1 MAIRIHS
8 ASLFIDDAVLGVVY
22 FFESIS
28 LPRKPHL
35 MRLKSILLLLI
46 LSSPLIG
53 FGQTLS
59 GTIVDAQGNP
69 LPSASVIVDGTDGQ
83 FAGMDGSFSLS
94 LSKGSHQVS
103 FSFIGYLTQKRSVDI
118 QNTSIEW
125 SIVLEEDAVMIEDVV
140 VVGYGVQ
147 RKKEVTGSIVQVSA
161 KQITGIQTPSF
172 EAALQGQAAGVQ
184 VSQSSGVA
192 GSASLIRVRGVA
204 SVSAA
209 GDPLY
214 VIDGIPITQEY
225 FLRGNSG
232 AFNNNPLASINPNDI
247 ESVEILKD
255 AAATG
260 IYGSRGANGVILI
273 TTKRGRK
280 GTSFEF
286 STRAGFGTPATRP
299 NMMDTESYLTLRQ
312 EAWENDG
319 GTGYVW
325 LPNMTSSSDAPLT
338 RKEAYLQAMQTNTNW
353 VDETT
358 GLGTKGNVNFGVRH
372 GGDRYNLYAGVS
384 QDNNGSYLLGNSYN
398 RSSAR
403 VNFDWTPKPWAKV
416 ILSSSLSRGQNN
428 RIDAAWS
435 GGLGDA
441 MSNALPYY
449 PVRYL
454 EDQVDANGTVTNE
467 AGEYFLWFDE
477 WGSTKNPVA
486 VRELKQ
492 WKNTEDRSIN
502 NAQLVLTPLKDLHVK
517 LSGGFDYMHLKE
529 DLFNPGALSITSD
542 LGSANRNANYVLNW
556 NYSATADYL
565 LELDDTQTLNFLVGS
580 EFQRTDNY
588 GYGLFYG
595 QVDGPIFENDSLSD
609 DAANVNRTVNL
620 PSQHSFL
627 SYFGRVNYALKD
639 RYFVQA
645 TARVDGSSRFGRE
658 SRYGFFPSL
667 SAGWVISDESWF
679 SSKHVNF
686 LKIRTSIGLTGNAAL
701 PDYARFGTYS
711 PANNGNTYA
720 GDSILYPIQPE
731 NPFLRWETSRTVD
744 ASVEMG
750 LWQDRVTLELAG
762 YHKYST
768 DVLMNVSTPASTG
781 FTNFWDNVGTIL
793 NRGVEFSIKSRNL
806 TGAFQWNTDLNIA
819 RNYNELID
827 IGDYT
832 PDAVSGGTNDSRV
845 IVGRPVGSFYLVE
858 HSHVDPET
866 GLPVYLDLDGNE
878 TYEYSNDIRKYVG
891 DGLPDVIGG
900 MNNTFRYK
908 NWDLSGL
915 ATFSIGAKIFDSSA
929 KRQLGVVTGWNM
941 REEKLDRWRQPG
953 DEATYPR
960 LTLDETTYSL
970 PSGFPWWNT
979 SLFIYDASYIR
990 LRNVT
995 LGFTVPLPPGSTMSA
1010 CRIALN
1016 ATNLLTITNFPGL
1029 DPEVVRDFENA
1040 QDRNMSP
1047 NVTYLTPPQER
1058 AITLSISTTF

>member
-1 MAIRIHS
+1 M
-8 ASLFIDDAVLGVVY
+8 L
-22 FFESIS
+22 
-28 LPRKPHL
+28 RKT
-35 MRLKSILLLLI
+35 LLLL
-46 LSSPLIG
+46 LATSSFASG
-53 FGQTLS
+53 FGQTLR
-59 GTIVDAQGNP
+59 GTILDADGNP
-69 LPSASVIVDGTDGQ
+69 LPSASVILDGSSGQFANLDGQ
-83 FAGMDGSFSLS
+83 FSIDVP
-94 LSKGSHQVS
+94 KGKHEIT
-103 FSFIGYLTQKRSVDI
+103 FSFIGYIS
-118 QNTSIEW
+118 QNRTILMGNEDFEW
-125 SIVLEEDAVMIEDVV
+125 NITLEEDAILIDDVV

-147 RKKEVTGSIVQVSA
+147 RKKEVTGSIVQVSS

-192 GSASLIRVRGVA
+192 GAPSLIRVRGVA

-232 AFNNNPLASINPNDI
+232 ALNNNPLASINPNDI

-273 TTKRGRK
+273 TTKRGKK
-280 GTSFEF
+280 GTTFEF
-286 STRAGFGTPATRP
+286 STRAGFGGPATRP
-299 NMMDTESYLTLRQ
+299 NMVDTETYLSLRQ

-325 LPNMTSSSDAPLT
+325 LPNITSANDDPAT
-338 RKEAYLQAMQTNTNW
+338 RQQGYLQALQTNTNW

-358 GLGTKGNVNFGVRH
+358 GVGTKGNVNFGVRH
-372 GGDRYNLYAGVS
+372 GGEHYNVYAGIS

-403 VNFDWTPKPWAKV
+403 LNLDWSPQPWAKV
-416 ILSSSLSRGQNN
+416 ILSSSFSRGQNN

-449 PVRYL
+449 PIRYA
-454 EDQVDANGTVTNE
+454 EDELDANGIVLNE
-467 AGEYFLWFDE
+467 ANEYFLWFDE
-477 WGSTKNPVA
+477 WGGSKNPVA
-486 VRELKQ
+486 VRQLKQ

-502 NAQLVLTPLKDLHVK
+502 NAQLILTPWNDFHLKF
-517 LSGGFDYMHLKE
+517 SGGFDYLHLKE
-529 DLFNPGALSITSD
+529 DLFNPGALSITTD

-556 NYSATADYL
+556 NYSATADYQ
-565 LELDDTQTLNFLVGS
+565 LELDSEQSLNFLIGS

-588 GYGLFYG
+588 GYGLYYG
-595 QVDGPIFENDSLSD
+595 QVDGPVFAIDSLAE
-609 DAANVNRTVNL
+609 DAANVNRTANL

-627 SYFGRVNYALKD
+627 SYFGRVNYAIKD
-639 RYFVQA
+639 RYFFQA

-679 SSKHVNF
+679 SSQNISF
-686 LKIRTSIGLTGNAAL
+686 LKFRSSIGFTGNAAL

-711 PANNGNTYA
+711 PADNGNTYA

-731 NPFLRWETSRTVD
+731 NPFLRWETSRTID
-744 ASVEMG
+744 ASLEMG
-750 LWQDRVTLELAG
+750 LLQDRITLELAG

-793 NRGVEFSIKSRNL
+793 NRGIEFTVKSRNL
-806 TGAFQWNTDLNIA
+806 TGAFQWNSDLNIS

-866 GLPVYLDLDGNE
+866 GLPVYLDLNGNE
-878 TYEYSNDIRKYVG
+878 TLEYSNDIRKYVG
-891 DGLPDVIGG
+891 DGLPDIIGG
-900 MNNTFRYK
+900 LNNTFRFK
-908 NWDLSGL
+908 NWDLSAL

-929 KRQLGVVTGWNM
+929 KRQLGVVSGWNM

-953 DEATYPR
+953 DEALYPR
-960 LTLDETTYSL
+960 LTLDETTYGL

-990 LRNVT
+990 LRNIA
-995 LGFTVPLPPGSTMSA
+995 LGFNVPLPAGSAMSA
-1010 CRIALN
+1010 CRVALN
-1016 ATNLLTITNFPGL
+1016 ATNLFTITNFPGL

-1040 QDRNMSP
+1040 QDRNLSP

-1058 AITLSISTTF
+1058 TITLSISTQF

>member
-1 MAIRIHS
+1 MGNQSVRSFDHYKSQIM
-8 ASLFIDDAVLGVVY
+8 
-22 FFESIS
+22 
-28 LPRKPHL
+28 HL
-35 MRLKSILLLLI
+35 RSILII
-46 LSSPLIG
+46 LGLFLFQPGNAQSIV
-53 FGQTLS
+53 GQ
-59 GTIVDAQGNP
+59 VKDAKGVP
-69 LPSASVIVDGTDGQ
+69 LPSASVIVDGTNGQ
-83 FAGMDGSFSLS
+83 FADIDGRFNFQLQP
-94 LSKGSHQVS
+94 GTHEVR
-103 FSFIGYLTQKRSVDI
+103 FSFIGYISQNRTVELAGEDI
-118 QNTSIEW
+118 EFN
-125 SIVLEEDAVMIEDVV
+125 IVLEEDAVMIDDVV

-147 RKKEVTGSIVQVSA
+147 RKKEVTGSIVQVSS

-192 GSASLIRVRGVA
+192 GAPSLIRVRGVA

-214 VIDGIPITQEY
+214 VVDGIPITQEY

-232 AFNNNPLASINPNDI
+232 AMNNNPLAAINPNDI

-273 TTKRGRK
+273 TTKRGKK
-280 GTSFEF
+280 GTAFEF
-286 STRAGFGTPATRP
+286 STRAGFGIPATRP
-299 NMMDTESYLTLRQ
+299 NMMNTETYLALRQ

-325 LPNMTSSSDAPLT
+325 LPNMSSAGDDPAT
-338 RKEAYLQAMQTNTNW
+338 RQAAYMQAMNTQTDW

-358 GLGTKGNVNFGVRH
+358 GRGTKGAINFGVRQ

-384 QDNNGSYLLGNSYN
+384 KDNNSSYLLGNSYN
-398 RSSAR
+398 RSSGR
-403 VNFDWTPKPWAKV
+403 VNFDWKPNSWATV
-416 ILSSSLSRGQNN
+416 VLSTSLSRGENN

-435 GGLGDA
+435 GGMGDA

-449 PVRYL
+449 PVRYE
-454 EDQVDANGTVTNE
+454 EDVLDANGNVAHS

-477 WGSTKNPVA
+477 WGGTKNPVA
-486 VRELKQ
+486 IRELKK
-492 WKNTEDRSIN
+492 WKTTEDRSIS
-502 NAQLVLTPLKDLHVK
+502 NAQLILTPIEDLHVK
-517 LSGGFDYMHLKE
+517 LSGGFDYLHLRE
-529 DLFNPGALSITSD
+529 DVFNPGALSITSE
-542 LGSANRNANYVLNW
+542 LGSANRYANYVLNW
-556 NYSATADYL
+556 NYSATVDYRW
-565 LELDDTQTLNFLVGS
+565 ELDDTQAVNFLAGS

-588 GYGLFYG
+588 GYGLYYG
-595 QVDGPIFENDSLSD
+595 NVEGPIFENDSLSQE
-609 DAANVNRTVNL
+609 AANVNRTVNL

-627 SYFGRVNYALKD
+627 SYFGRVNYSLKD
-639 RYFVQA
+639 RYFLQA

-667 SAGWVISDESWF
+667 SAGWVMSDEEWF
-679 SSKHVNF
+679 NSENISFMKV
-686 LKIRTSIGLTGNAAL
+686 RSSIGFTGNAAL

-711 PANNGNTYA
+711 ASNNGTTYA

-731 NPFLRWETSRTVD
+731 NPTLRWETSRTID
-744 ASVEMG
+744 ASIEMG
-750 LWQDRVTLELAG
+750 LWQDRITFELAG

-793 NRGVEFSIKSRNL
+793 NRGVELSIKSRNL
-806 TGAFQWNTDLNIA
+806 VGEFQWNTDLNVA

-845 IVGRPVGSFYLVE
+845 IVGRPIGSFYLVE

-878 TYEYSNDIRKYVG
+878 TYDYNNDIRKYVG
-891 DGLPDVIGG
+891 DGLPDIIGG

-908 NWDLSGL
+908 NWDLSAL

-953 DEATYPR
+953 DEATYPL

-979 SLFIYDASYIR
+979 SLFIYDASYVR
-990 LRNVT
+990 LRNLT
-995 LGFTVPLPPGSTMSA
+995 IGYNVPLQPGSAMTN
-1010 CRIALN
+1010 CRIAFN
-1016 ATNLLTITNFPGL
+1016 ATNVFTITNFPGL

-1058 AITLSISTTF
+1058 AFTLSISTNF

>member
-1 MAIRIHS
+1 M
-8 ASLFIDDAVLGVVY
+8 L
-22 FFESIS
+22 
-28 LPRKPHL
+28 RKT
-35 MRLKSILLLLI
+35 LLLLVAT
-46 LSSPLIG
+46 SYFASG
-53 FGQTLS
+53 FGQTLR
-59 GTIVDAQGNP
+59 GTILDADGNP
-69 LPSASVIVDGTDGQ
+69 LPSASVILDGSSGQFANLDGQ
-83 FAGMDGSFSLS
+83 FSIDV
-94 LSKGSHQVS
+94 SKGKHEIT
-103 FSFIGYLTQKRSVDI
+103 FSFIGYVSQKRTILMGNEDF
-118 QNTSIEW
+118 EW
-125 SIVLEEDAVMIEDVV
+125 NITLEEDAILIDDVV

-147 RKKEVTGSIVQVSA
+147 RKKEVTGSIVQVSS

-192 GSASLIRVRGVA
+192 GAPSLIRVRGVA

-232 AFNNNPLASINPNDI
+232 ALNNNPLASINPNDI

-273 TTKRGRK
+273 TTKRGKK
-280 GTSFEF
+280 GTTFEF
-286 STRAGFGTPATRP
+286 STRAGFGGPATRP
-299 NMMDTESYLTLRQ
+299 NMVDTETYLSLRQ

-325 LPNMTSSSDAPLT
+325 LPNMTSANDDPAT
-338 RKEAYLQAMQTNTNW
+338 RQQGYLQALQTNTNW

-358 GLGTKGNVNFGVRH
+358 GVGTKGNVNFGIRH
-372 GGDRYNLYAGVS
+372 GGERYNVYAGIS

-403 VNFDWTPKPWAKV
+403 LNVDWSPQPWAKV
-416 ILSSSLSRGQNN
+416 ILSSSFSRGQNN

-449 PVRYL
+449 PIRYA
-454 EDQVDANGTVTNE
+454 EDELDANGIVLNE
-467 AGEYFLWFDE
+467 ADEYFLWFDE
-477 WGSTKNPVA
+477 WGGSKNPVA
-486 VRELKQ
+486 VRQLKQ

-502 NAQLVLTPLKDLHVK
+502 NAQLILTPWDDFHLKF
-517 LSGGFDYMHLKE
+517 SGGFDYLHLKE
-529 DLFNPGALSITSD
+529 DLFNPGALSITTD

-556 NYSATADYL
+556 NYSATADYQ
-565 LELDDTQTLNFLVGS
+565 LELNSEQSLNFLIGS

-588 GYGLFYG
+588 GYGLYYG
-595 QVDGPIFENDSLSD
+595 QVDGPVFAIDSLAE
-609 DAANVNRTVNL
+609 DAANVNRTANL

-627 SYFGRVNYALKD
+627 SYFGRVNYAIKD
-639 RYFVQA
+639 RYFFQA

-679 SSKHVNF
+679 SSQNISF
-686 LKIRTSIGLTGNAAL
+686 LKFRSSIGFTGNAAL

-711 PANNGNTYA
+711 PADNGNTYA

-731 NPFLRWETSRTVD
+731 NPFLRWETSRTID
-744 ASVEMG
+744 ASLEMG
-750 LWQDRVTLELAG
+750 LLQDRITLELAG

-793 NRGVEFSIKSRNL
+793 NRGIEFTVKSRNL
-806 TGAFQWNTDLNIA
+806 TGAFQWNSDLNIS

-878 TYEYSNDIRKYVG
+878 TLEYSNDIRKYVG
-891 DGLPDVIGG
+891 DGLPDIIGG
-900 MNNTFRYK
+900 LNNTFRFK
-908 NWDLSGL
+908 NWDLSAL

-929 KRQLGVVTGWNM
+929 KRQLGVVSGWNM

-953 DEATYPR
+953 DEALYPR
-960 LTLDETTYSL
+960 LTLDETTYGL

-990 LRNVT
+990 LRNIA
-995 LGFTVPLPPGSTMSA
+995 LGFNVPLPAGSAMSA
-1010 CRIALN
+1010 CRVALN
-1016 ATNLLTITNFPGL
+1016 ATNLFTITNFPGL

-1040 QDRNMSP
+1040 QDRNLSP

-1058 AITLSISTTF
+1058 TITLSISTQF

>member
-1 MAIRIHS
+1 MGNQSVRSFDHYKS
-8 ASLFIDDAVLGVVY
+8 Q
-22 FFESIS
+22 
-28 LPRKPHL
+28 KMHL
-35 MRLKSILLLLI
+35 RSILII
-46 LSSPLIG
+46 LGLFLFQPGNAQSIV
-53 FGQTLS
+53 GQ
-59 GTIVDAQGNP
+59 VKDAKGVP
-69 LPSASVIVDGTDGQ
+69 LPSASVIVDGTNGQ
-83 FAGMDGSFSLS
+83 FADIDGRFNFQLQP
-94 LSKGSHQVS
+94 GTHEVR
-103 FSFIGYLTQKRSVDI
+103 FSFIGYISQNRTVELAGEDI
-118 QNTSIEW
+118 EFN
-125 SIVLEEDAVMIEDVV
+125 IVLEEDAVMIDDVV

-147 RKKEVTGSIVQVSA
+147 RKKEVTGSIVQVSS

-192 GSASLIRVRGVA
+192 GAPSLIRVRGVA

-214 VIDGIPITQEY
+214 VVDGIPITQEY

-232 AFNNNPLASINPNDI
+232 AMNNNPLAAINPNDI

-273 TTKRGRK
+273 TTKRGKK
-280 GTSFEF
+280 GTAFEF
-286 STRAGFGTPATRP
+286 STRAGFGIPATRP
-299 NMMDTESYLTLRQ
+299 NMMDTETYLALRQ

-325 LPNMTSSSDAPLT
+325 LPNMSSAGDDPAT
-338 RKEAYLQAMQTNTNW
+338 RQAAYMQAMNTQTDW

-358 GLGTKGNVNFGVRH
+358 GRGTKGAINFGVRQ

-384 QDNNGSYLLGNSYN
+384 KDNNSSYLLGNSYN
-398 RSSAR
+398 RSSGR
-403 VNFDWTPKPWAKV
+403 VNFDWKPNSWATV
-416 ILSSSLSRGQNN
+416 VLSTSLSRGENN

-435 GGLGDA
+435 GGMGDA

-449 PVRYL
+449 PVRYE
-454 EDQVDANGTVTNE
+454 EDVLDANGNVAHS

-477 WGSTKNPVA
+477 WGGTKNPVA
-486 VRELKQ
+486 IRELKK
-492 WKNTEDRSIN
+492 WKTTEDRSIS
-502 NAQLVLTPLKDLHVK
+502 NAQLILTPIEDLHVK
-517 LSGGFDYMHLKE
+517 LSGGFDYLHLRE
-529 DLFNPGALSITSD
+529 DVFNPGALSITSE
-542 LGSANRNANYVLNW
+542 LGSANRYANYVLNW
-556 NYSATADYL
+556 NYSATVDYRW
-565 LELDDTQTLNFLVGS
+565 ELDDTQAVNFLAGS

-588 GYGLFYG
+588 GYGLYYG
-595 QVDGPIFENDSLSD
+595 NVEGPIFESDSLSQE
-609 DAANVNRTVNL
+609 AANVNRTVNL

-627 SYFGRVNYALKD
+627 SYFGRVNYSLKD
-639 RYFVQA
+639 RYFLQA

-667 SAGWVISDESWF
+667 SAGWVMSDEEWF
-679 SSKHVNF
+679 NSENISFMKV
-686 LKIRTSIGLTGNAAL
+686 RSSIGFTGNAAL

-711 PANNGNTYA
+711 ASNNGTTYA

-731 NPFLRWETSRTVD
+731 NPTLRWETSRTID
-744 ASVEMG
+744 ASIEMG
-750 LWQDRVTLELAG
+750 LWQDRITFELAG

-793 NRGVEFSIKSRNL
+793 NRGVELSIKSRNL
-806 TGAFQWNTDLNIA
+806 VGEFQWNTDLNVA

-845 IVGRPVGSFYLVE
+845 IVGRPIGSFYLVE

-878 TYEYSNDIRKYVG
+878 TYDYNNDIRKYVG
-891 DGLPDVIGG
+891 DGLPDIIGG

-908 NWDLSGL
+908 NWDLSAL

-953 DEATYPR
+953 DEATYPL

-979 SLFIYDASYIR
+979 SLFIYDASYVR
-990 LRNVT
+990 LRNLT
-995 LGFTVPLPPGSTMSA
+995 IGYNVPLQPGSAMTN
-1010 CRIALN
+1010 CRIAFN
-1016 ATNLLTITNFPGL
+1016 ATNVFTITNFPGL

-1058 AITLSISTTF
+1058 AFTLSISTNF

>member
-1 MAIRIHS
+1 
-8 ASLFIDDAVLGVVY
+8 
-22 FFESIS
+22 
-28 LPRKPHL
+28 
-35 MRLKSILLLLI
+35 MRLKIILLFVTI
-46 LSSPLIG
+46 SSLSIG
-53 FGQTLS
+53 LGQTLS
-59 GTIVDAQGNP
+59 GRVVDVLGNS
-69 LPSASVIVDGTDGQ
+69 LPSAAIIVDGSDGQ
-83 FAGMDGSFSLS
+83 FTDLDG
-94 LSKGSHQVS
+94 Q
-103 FSFIGYLTQKRSVDI
+103 FSFELSSGNHEITISFMGYITQKK
-118 QNTSIEW
+118 SILMQKDPIVW
-125 SIVLEEDAVMIEDVV
+125 SIILKEDAILIDDVV

-147 RKKEVTGSIVQVSA
+147 RKKEVTGSIVQVSS

-192 GSASLIRVRGVA
+192 GAPSLIRVRGVA

-232 AFNNNPLASINPNDI
+232 ALNNNPLASINPNDI

-273 TTKRGRK
+273 TTKRGKK
-280 GTSFEF
+280 GTTFEF

-325 LPNMTSSSDAPLT
+325 LPNMTSADDDPTT
-338 RKEAYLQAMQTNTNW
+338 RQQAYLQAMQTNTNW

-372 GGDRYNLYAGVS
+372 GGERYSFYAGIS

-403 VNFDWTPKPWAKV
+403 LNLDWNPTPWAKV
-416 ILSSSLSRGQNN
+416 VLSSSISRGQNN

-449 PVRYL
+449 PVQY
-454 EDQVDANGTVTNE
+454 EQDQLDANGNVLHQ

-477 WGSTKNPVA
+477 FGGTKNPTA

-502 NAQLVLTPLKDLHVK
+502 NAQLILTPAKDLHLKV
-517 LSGGFDYMHLKE
+517 SGGFDYLHLKE
-529 DLFNPGALSITSD
+529 DQFNPGALSITTD

-556 NYSATADYL
+556 NYSATADYR
-565 LELDDTQTLNFLVGS
+565 LELDDKQVFNFLLGS

-588 GYGLFYG
+588 GYGLYYG
-595 QVDGPIFENDSLSD
+595 QVDGPIFENDSLAE

-627 SYFGRVNYALKD
+627 SYFGRINYALKD
-639 RYFVQA
+639 RYFFQA
-645 TARVDGSSRFGRE
+645 TARIDGSSRFGRE

-667 SAGWVISDESWF
+667 SAGWVISDEPWYK
-679 SSKHVNF
+679 SKTINF
-686 LKIRTSIGLTGNAAL
+686 LKFRSSIGFTGNAAL

-744 ASVEMG
+744 ASIEMG
-750 LWQDRVTLELAG
+750 LFQDRITVEVAG

-793 NRGVEFSIKSRNL
+793 NRGIEMSIKSRNL
-806 TGAFQWNTDLNIA
+806 TGAFQWNTDLNVA

-858 HSHVDPET
+858 HSHVDSET
-866 GLPVYLDLDGNE
+866 GLPVYIDLDGNE
-878 TYEYSNDIRKYVG
+878 TYDYSNDIRKYVG
-891 DGLPDVIGG
+891 DGLPDFIGG
-900 MNNTFRYK
+900 ANNTFRFK
-908 NWDLSGL
+908 NWDLSAL

-929 KRQLGVVTGWNM
+929 KRQLGVVSGWNM

-953 DEATYPR
+953 DDATYPR

-990 LRNVT
+990 LRNIT
-995 LGFTVPLPPGSTMSA
+995 LGFNVPLPAGSSLA
-1010 CRIALN
+1010 SCRVALN

-1058 AITLSISTTF
+1058 AVTLSISTNF

>member
-1 MAIRIHS
+1 M
-8 ASLFIDDAVLGVVY
+8 L
-22 FFESIS
+22 
-28 LPRKPHL
+28 RKT
-35 MRLKSILLLLI
+35 LLLLVAT
-46 LSSPLIG
+46 SYFASG
-53 FGQTLS
+53 FGQTLR
-59 GTIVDAQGNP
+59 GTILDADGNP
-69 LPSASVIVDGTDGQ
+69 LPSASVILDGSSGQFANLDGQ
-83 FAGMDGSFSLS
+83 FSIDVP
-94 LSKGSHQVS
+94 KGKHEIT
-103 FSFIGYLTQKRSVDI
+103 FSFIGYVS
-118 QNTSIEW
+118 QNRTILMGNEDFEW
-125 SIVLEEDAVMIEDVV
+125 NITLEEDAILIDDVV

-147 RKKEVTGSIVQVSA
+147 RKKEVTGSIVQVSS

-192 GSASLIRVRGVA
+192 GAPSLIRVRGVA

-232 AFNNNPLASINPNDI
+232 ALNNNPLASINPNDI

-273 TTKRGRK
+273 TTKRGKK
-280 GTSFEF
+280 GTTFEF
-286 STRAGFGTPATRP
+286 STRAGFGGPATRP
-299 NMMDTESYLTLRQ
+299 NMVDTETYLSLRQ

-325 LPNMTSSSDAPLT
+325 LPNMTSANDDPAT
-338 RKEAYLQAMQTNTNW
+338 RQQGYLQALQTNTNW

-358 GLGTKGNVNFGVRH
+358 GVGTKGNVNFGIRH
-372 GGDRYNLYAGVS
+372 GGERYNVYAGIS

-403 VNFDWTPKPWAKV
+403 LNLDWSPQPWAKV
-416 ILSSSLSRGQNN
+416 ILSSSFSRGQNN

-449 PVRYL
+449 PIRYA
-454 EDQVDANGTVTNE
+454 EDELDANGIVLNE
-467 AGEYFLWFDE
+467 ADEYFLWFDE
-477 WGSTKNPVA
+477 WGGSKNPVA
-486 VRELKQ
+486 VRQLKQ

-502 NAQLVLTPLKDLHVK
+502 NAQLILTPWNDFHLKF
-517 LSGGFDYMHLKE
+517 SGGFDYLHLKE
-529 DLFNPGALSITSD
+529 DLFNPGALSITTD

-556 NYSATADYL
+556 NYSATADYQ
-565 LELDDTQTLNFLVGS
+565 LELNSEQSLNFLIGS

-588 GYGLFYG
+588 GYGLYYG
-595 QVDGPIFENDSLSD
+595 QVDGPVFAIDSLAE
-609 DAANVNRTVNL
+609 DAANVNRTANL

-627 SYFGRVNYALKD
+627 SYFGRVNYAIKD
-639 RYFVQA
+639 RYFFQA

-679 SSKHVNF
+679 SSQNISF
-686 LKIRTSIGLTGNAAL
+686 LKFRSSIGFTGNAAL

-711 PANNGNTYA
+711 PADNGNTYA

-731 NPFLRWETSRTVD
+731 NPFLRWETSRTID
-744 ASVEMG
+744 ASLEMG
-750 LWQDRVTLELAG
+750 LLQDRITLELAG

-793 NRGVEFSIKSRNL
+793 NRGIEFTVKSRNL
-806 TGAFQWNTDLNIA
+806 TGAFQWNSDLNIS

-878 TYEYSNDIRKYVG
+878 TLEYSNDIRKYVG
-891 DGLPDVIGG
+891 DGLPDIIGG
-900 MNNTFRYK
+900 LNNTFRFK
-908 NWDLSGL
+908 NWDLSAL

-929 KRQLGVVTGWNM
+929 KRQLGVVSGWNM

-953 DEATYPR
+953 DEALYPR
-960 LTLDETTYSL
+960 LTLDETTYGL

-990 LRNVT
+990 LRNIA
-995 LGFTVPLPPGSTMSA
+995 LGFNVPLPAGSAMSA
-1010 CRIALN
+1010 CRVALN
-1016 ATNLLTITNFPGL
+1016 ATNLFTITNFPGL

-1040 QDRNMSP
+1040 QDRNLSP

-1058 AITLSISTTF
+1058 TITLSISTQF

>member
-1 MAIRIHS
+1 M
-8 ASLFIDDAVLGVVY
+8 L
-22 FFESIS
+22 
-28 LPRKPHL
+28 RKT
-35 MRLKSILLLLI
+35 LLLL
-46 LSSPLIG
+46 LATSSFASG
-53 FGQTLS
+53 FGQTLR
-59 GTIVDAQGNP
+59 GTILDADGNP
-69 LPSASVIVDGTDGQ
+69 LPSASVILDGSSGQFANLDGQ
-83 FAGMDGSFSLS
+83 FSIDVP
-94 LSKGSHQVS
+94 KGKHEIT
-103 FSFIGYLTQKRSVDI
+103 FSFIGYIS
-118 QNTSIEW
+118 QNRTILMGNEDFEW
-125 SIVLEEDAVMIEDVV
+125 NITLEEDAILIDDVV

-147 RKKEVTGSIVQVSA
+147 RKKEVTGSIVQVSS

-192 GSASLIRVRGVA
+192 GAPSLIRVRGVA

-232 AFNNNPLASINPNDI
+232 ALNNNPLASINPNDI

-273 TTKRGRK
+273 TTKRGKK
-280 GTSFEF
+280 GTTFEF
-286 STRAGFGTPATRP
+286 STRAGFGGPATRP
-299 NMMDTESYLTLRQ
+299 NMVDTETYLSLRQ

-325 LPNMTSSSDAPLT
+325 LPNITSANDDPAT
-338 RKEAYLQAMQTNTNW
+338 RQQGYLQALQTNTNW

-358 GLGTKGNVNFGVRH
+358 GVGTKGNVNFGVRH
-372 GGDRYNLYAGVS
+372 GGEHYNVYAGIS

-403 VNFDWTPKPWAKV
+403 LNLDWSPQPWAKV
-416 ILSSSLSRGQNN
+416 ILSSSFSRGQNN

-449 PVRYL
+449 PIRYA
-454 EDQVDANGTVTNE
+454 EDELDANGIVLNE
-467 AGEYFLWFDE
+467 ANEYFLWFDE
-477 WGSTKNPVA
+477 WGGSKNPVA
-486 VRELKQ
+486 VRQLKQ

-502 NAQLVLTPLKDLHVK
+502 NAQLILTPWNDFHLKF
-517 LSGGFDYMHLKE
+517 SGGFDYLHLKE
-529 DLFNPGALSITSD
+529 DLFNPGALSITTD

-556 NYSATADYL
+556 NYSATADYQ
-565 LELDDTQTLNFLVGS
+565 LDLDSEQSLNFLIGS

-588 GYGLFYG
+588 GYGLYYG
-595 QVDGPIFENDSLSD
+595 QVDGPVFAIDSLAE
-609 DAANVNRTVNL
+609 DAANVNRTANL

-627 SYFGRVNYALKD
+627 SYFGRVNYAIKD
-639 RYFVQA
+639 RYFFQA

-679 SSKHVNF
+679 SSQNISF
-686 LKIRTSIGLTGNAAL
+686 LKFRSSIGFTGNAAL

-711 PANNGNTYA
+711 PADNGNTYA

-731 NPFLRWETSRTVD
+731 NPFLRWETSRTID
-744 ASVEMG
+744 ASLEMG
-750 LWQDRVTLELAG
+750 LLQDRITLELAG

-793 NRGVEFSIKSRNL
+793 NRGIEFTVKSRNL
-806 TGAFQWNTDLNIA
+806 TGAFQWNSDLNIS

-866 GLPVYLDLDGNE
+866 GLPVYLDLNGNE
-878 TYEYSNDIRKYVG
+878 TLEYSNDIRKYVG
-891 DGLPDVIGG
+891 DGLPDIIGG
-900 MNNTFRYK
+900 LNNTFRFK
-908 NWDLSGL
+908 NWDLSAL

-929 KRQLGVVTGWNM
+929 KRQLGVVSGWNM

-953 DEATYPR
+953 DEALYPR
-960 LTLDETTYSL
+960 LTLDETTYGL

-990 LRNVT
+990 LRNIA
-995 LGFTVPLPPGSTMSA
+995 LGFNVPLPAGSAMSA
-1010 CRIALN
+1010 CRVALN
-1016 ATNLLTITNFPGL
+1016 ATNLFTITNFPGL

-1040 QDRNMSP
+1040 QDRNLSP

-1058 AITLSISTTF
+1058 TITLSISTQF